1 MQTNWVVASLLV
13 LLALQGCTPRSDL
26 PLTELLPGV
35 APGVVTLYSVDKSV
49 GSGFVI
55 GDGLV
60 VTNAHMVAR
69 GKLSVTFHDGHK
81 ARWQTLV
88 TDEQLDLAIGR
99 VEYAGARQLVLRDQP
114 PLLGETVYALGNP
127 FGLGLT
133 VTRGIVSAEARAIGG
148 ERRWQ
153 TDAAI
158 NPGNSGGPLVDSKG
172 RVVGIVNARAAIGSG
187 IGFAVPMASLRELM
201 QQIPREPGS
210 Q

>member
-1 MQTNWVVASLLV
+1 
-13 LLALQGCTPRSDL
+13 
-26 PLTELLPGV
+26 PGI
-35 APGVVTLYSVDKSV
+35 VTLHAVDESV
-49 GSGFVI
+49 GSGFLI

-81 ARWQTLV
+81 ARWQTLI
-88 TDEQLDLAIGR
+88 TDDRLDLAIGR
-99 VEYAGARQLVLRDQP
+99 VEHGGAGRLELRDQP

-148 ERRWQ
+148 EQRWQ

-158 NPGNSGGPLVDSKG
+158 NPGNSGGPLVDAKG
-172 RVVGIVNARAAIGSG
+172 KVVGIVNARAAIGSG
-187 IGFAVPMASLRELM
+187 IGFAVPVASLRELL
-201 QQIPREPGS
+201 QGVESAGQ
-210 Q
+210 